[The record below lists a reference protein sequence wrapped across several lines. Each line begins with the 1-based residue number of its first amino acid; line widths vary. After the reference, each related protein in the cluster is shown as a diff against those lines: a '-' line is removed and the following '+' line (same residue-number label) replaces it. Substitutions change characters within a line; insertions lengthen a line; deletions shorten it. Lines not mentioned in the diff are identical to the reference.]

1 MSAAAIEAF
10 NAGVRAMRNGD
21 EPVAVQHWL
30 EALQHYSGMLP
41 AARNLVVYFE
51 TKGDAERVAELYQTI
66 LSFDPYDTTALIRQ
80 ANAFRNLGNLD
91 GATLNYER
99 AIAVY
104 PFYRFWYAEMAELL
118 EQKQQYEAATLWRE
132 RAETLGGD
140 EAEMA
145 FEDGITHL
153 REGNFELAAAIFEA
167 VLEELPANLEARL
180 HLARALGRVGRDEE
194 ALEQFATA
202 LDLAEATPA
211 LVLVQRARFYLSRRR
226 VAEARR
232 DLQSALEYMPAYGRA
247 KAMLNSLEAAGRG
260 SDPVAAVSV
269 EMPTSA
275 APEFATVDTSEPF
288 GAQLA
293 HTLEQA
299 LAVPNREGGPARVA
313 LLIEPHPSLTPLV
326 NELISI
332 VTQSHY
338 GLYAVEPPR
347 LFAALGQVA
356 DVSDISGM
364 AWSGWVDPSSLGML
378 APSRWYGDTGGL
390 AIDRML
396 ERVTEVSADAGFNLV
411 LIVSTGRVRADQTST
426 VGAMRRL
433 QAYQVASVQPSEGSG
448 DLALRMQGV
457 APNWVTIQGL

>member
-1 MSAAAIEAF
+1 
-10 NAGVRAMRNGD
+10 
-21 EPVAVQHWL
+21 
-30 EALQHYSGMLP
+30 MLP

-51 TKGDAERVAELYQTI
+51 TQGDAERVAELYQTI
-66 LSFDPYDTTALIRQ
+66 LSFDPFDTTALIRQ

-104 PFYRFWYAEMAELL
+104 PYYRFWYAEMAELL
-118 EQKQQYEAATLWRE
+118 EQKHQTEAAALWRE

-153 REGNFELAAAIFEA
+153 REGNFELASAIFEA

-180 HLARALGRVGRDEE
+180 HLARALARTGRDDE
-194 ALEQFATA
+194 ALEQYATA
-202 LDLAEATPA
+202 LDLAEQTPA
-211 LVLVQRARFYLSRRR
+211 LVLVQRARFYLARKR
-226 VAEARR
+226 VDEARR
-232 DLQSALEYMPAYGRA
+232 DLSEALQHTPNYGRA
-247 KAMLNSLEAAGRG
+247 KAMLRGLEAAGRG
-260 SDPVAAVSV
+260 SEPLAGVSV
-269 EMPTSA
+269 EMPPNA
-275 APEFATVDTSEPF
+275 PPEFATVDTSQPF
-288 GAQLA
+288 GAQIA

-299 LAVPNREGGPARVA
+299 LAMPNRAGGPGRIA

-332 VTQSHY
+332 VTQPHF
-338 GLYAVEPPR
+338 GLYGVEPPR

-364 AWSGWVDPSSLGML
+364 SWSGWVDPASLGML
-378 APSRWYGDTGGL
+378 APSRWQGDTGGL

-396 ERVTEVSADAGFNLV
+396 ERATEVAADTGFNLV
-411 LIVSTGRVRADQTST
+411 LIVSTGRVRADQTGT

-433 QAYQVASVQPSEGSG
+433 PAYQVASVQRAEGSG
-448 DLALRMQGV
+448 DLGLRLQGV
-457 APNWVTIQGL
+457 APNWVTIHGL